1 MADAEDDTP
10 KPRTWTQWAQD
21 NWQWLLPLGLVVLA
35 GLVAAI
41 LWYYRAAL
49 PLTAAPLTAP
59 PLTAAPTVPMAAAP
73 QTHTIPVAAQM
84 PAAPPMV
91 PMAAQMPAAP
101 PTATAALYPPA
112 PLPTGAATNVPG
124 AAASVHVAGAY
135 RVPTAQFVDY
145 ANLTALQ
152 QTPGAMY
159 NVVAGIPQVAL
170 ATGQVYF
177 SAFPPPQR

>member
-21 NWQWLLPLGLVVLA
+21 SWQWLLPLGLVVLA

-49 PLTAAPLTAP
+49 PLTAAP
-59 PLTAAPTVPMAAAP
+59 TVPMAAAP
-73 QTHTIPVAAQM
+73 QTHTIPVAAQT

-91 PMAAQMPAAP
+91 PVAAQMPAAP

-112 PLPTGAATNVPG
+112 PLPTGATPANFPG
-124 AAASVHVAGAY
+124 ATASVPVAGAY

>member
-10 KPRTWTQWAQD
+10 KPRTWTKWAQD

-41 LWYYRAAL
+41 LWYYRAA
-49 PLTAAPLTAP
+49 A
-59 PLTAAPTVPMAAAP
+59 PLTAAPTVPMAA
-73 QTHTIPVAAQM
+73 HM
-84 PAAPPMV
+84 PAA
-91 PMAAQMPAAP
+91 ASN
-101 PTATAALYPPA
+101 PPA
-112 PLPTGAATNVPG
+112 PPPTGATTVNFPG
-124 AAASVHVAGAY
+124 ATASVPVAGAY

-177 SAFPPPQR
+177 SAFPPPQQ